1 MSFSLTKILR
11 RSILALALL
20 PAAGAQAQTPPP
32 AVEPPLFAIQV
43 RKGPSWDEAKPP
55 QAQAQFREH
64 SAHLRKLREAGTL
77 VMGARYSDVG
87 LLVVTA
93 ENEAAARALMDGDP
107 SIAAGTF
114 GIEVHPFNVF
124 YGGNLQPRARRP

>member
-1 MSFSLTKILR
+1 MPPSPAKFPR
-11 RSILALALL
+11 RWALPWLLAL
-20 PAAGAQAQTPPP
+20 AAGAQAQTPPP
-32 AVEPPLFAIQV
+32 AVEAPLFAIQV
-43 RKGPSWDEAKPP
+43 RKGPNWDEARPP
-55 QAQAQFREH
+55 QAQARFREH
-64 SAHLRKLREAGTL
+64 GDHLRKLREAGSL

-93 ENEAAARALMDGDP
+93 ENEAAARALMADDP
-107 SIAAGTF
+107 SLAAGTF